1 MDNRPGNNNQRPKRN
16 LGGLLFYAVLFVTL
30 IIVTSVMF
38 GNGSMFGQKTDETTL
53 ADIVEYIE
61 SDEHE
66 VTKVQVNGTS
76 VIVEYIGADGEKE
89 YLRQSVPYEYV
100 DDLVNKLDEY
110 QKAGL
115 IKDYNYKEPVDW
127 ISIFNAMLIAVLIAV
142 VVIGYMNFSR
152 QTKDGGGVFSFGSN
166 KAKLTNPN
174 DAKVKFDDVAGSIE
188 EKEELSEIVD
198 FLKNPDKYAELGAKI
213 PKGVLLHGAPG
224 TGKTL
229 LARAVAGEAGVPFFY
244 ISGSDFVEML
254 VGAGAARVRSL
265 FADAKKA
272 APCVIFIDEI
282 DAVGRK
288 RGAGLGGGNDEREQT
303 LNQILVEMDGF
314 NERTKVI
321 VIAATNRVD
330 VLDPALLRPGRFD
343 RRVMVNEPDA
353 DERDAILRIHAKNKP
368 LANDVDLHEVA
379 LATVG
384 FTGADLANLL
394 NEAALLAAR
403 RNKKKI
409 TPLEINDATF
419 RVMMGPE
426 KNSKK
431 LTEKA
436 KRLTSYHE
444 AGHAV
449 VLRTVADYQK
459 VDRVTIIPAGRAGGF
474 TAYKPKEDLDYYT
487 EQMLLD
493 SIMVSLGGRAA
504 EELFLGEISTGAA
517 SDLQHCNRVASAMIK
532 KYGLSPKFRN
542 MVFGDENDEVFV
554 GASFGQV
561 QPYSDETAAEIDK
574 EIQRIIDECYEQTK
588 QVLIEKKNVME
599 GLATRLMDVLKVDG
613 PEFEEIFEK
622 DGDLTDII
630 ARDAEKKAKAEK
642 EEAEKKAK
650 EGEAKTEESSA
661 GSASTASESADAK
674 PAAEEAK
681 AAEGAEPAP
690 EASAE
695 VAADAPASEASAASA
710 ATPEKE
716 DEWSIEG
723 AINDAVAK
731 DEPEDKPE

>member
-1 MDNRPGNNNQRPKRN
+1 MDNNPNRSNNRPPRISSSFT
-16 LGGLLFYAVLFVTL
+16 FYAALLLILIFLASYLANNGVIGGNKDKKTL
-30 IIVTSVMF
+30 SDVIALIENEEYSI
-38 GNGSMFGQKTDETTL
+38 DE
-53 ADIVEYIE
+53 I
-61 SDEHE
+61 
-66 VTKVQVNGTS
+66 QVNGTT
-76 VIVEYIGADGEKE
+76 VIVEYKDESGDTHIIN
-89 YLRQSVPYEYV
+89 QSVPYEYV
-100 DDLVNKLDEY
+100 DDLIDRLDAAKSE
-110 QKAGL
+110 GL
-115 IKDYNYKEPVDW
+115 IDGYDYKEPFDW
-127 ISIFNAMLIAVLIAV
+127 SIVINLVFGIGSAVLLIFL
-142 VVIGYMNFSR
+142 IMNFSK
-152 QTKDGGGVFSFGSN
+152 QAKDGGGVFSFGSN
-166 KAKLTNPN
+166 KARLTNPN
-174 DAKVKFDDVAGSIE
+174 DMKVKFDDVAGSLE

-198 FLKNPDKYAELGAKI
+198 FLKAPKKYAALGAKI

-314 NERTKVI
+314 DTNTNII
-321 VIAATNRVD
+321 VLAATNRVD

-343 RRVMVNEPDA
+343 RRVMVNEPDV
-353 DERDAILRIHAKNKP
+353 DEREAILGIHAKNKP
-368 LANDVDLHEVA
+368 LAKDVSLREIA
-379 LATVG
+379 LSTAG

-394 NEAALLAAR
+394 NEAALLSAR
-403 RNKKKI
+403 RNKKEI
-409 TPLEINDATF
+409 TPLEISDATF

-431 LTEKA
+431 LTDKA

-449 VLRTVADYQK
+449 ILRAVADYQK

-487 EQMLLD
+487 EKMLLD

-504 EELFLGEISTGAA
+504 EEIFLGEISTGAA

-574 EIQRIIDECYEQTK
+574 EIQRIIDECYEKTK
-588 QVLIEKKNVME
+588 KVLIEKKNVME

-613 PEFEEIFEK
+613 PEFEEIYEK

-630 ARDAEKKAKAEK
+630 ARDPHKKEEEKAEEK
-642 EEAEKKAK
+642 PAEA
-650 EGEAKTEESSA
+650 
-661 GSASTASESADAK
+661 
-674 PAAEEAK
+674 PAAEEEKK
-681 AAEGAEPAP
+681 A
-690 EASAE
+690 
-695 VAADAPASEASAASA
+695 D
-710 ATPEKE
+710 
-716 DEWSIEG
+716 DWSIDS
-723 AINDAVAK
+723 AISEAVAK
-731 DEPEDKPE
+731 DEKPADEAPSAETPDKTE

>member
-1 MDNRPGNNNQRPKRN
+1 MDNNPNRSNNRPPR
-16 LGGLLFYAVLFVTL
+16 LSSSLTFYAALLL
-30 IIVTSVMF
+30 ILIFLASYLAN
-38 GNGSMFGQKTDETTL
+38 NGVIGGTRDKKTL
-53 ADIVEYIE
+53 ADVMSYIE
-61 SDEHE
+61 DEDN
-66 VTKVQVNGTS
+66 TIDNVQVNGTNI
-76 VIVEYIGADGEKE
+76 VVEYEDSQGDTHIIN
-89 YLRQSVPYEYV
+89 QSVPYEYV
-100 DDLVNKLDEY
+100 DDLINRLDDA
-110 QKAGL
+110 KVKGR
-115 IKDYNYKEPVDW
+115 IKDYDYKEPFDW
-127 ISIFNAMLIAVLIAV
+127 SIIINLTFGIGSVVLLV
-142 VVIGYMNFSR
+142 VLLMNFSK
-152 QTKDGGGVFSFGSN
+152 QAKDGGGVFSFGSN
-166 KAKLTNPN
+166 KARLTNPN
-174 DAKVKFDDVAGSIE
+174 DMKVKFDDVAGSLE

-198 FLKNPDKYAELGAKI
+198 FLKSPKKYAALGAKI

-314 NERTKVI
+314 DTNTNII
-321 VIAATNRVD
+321 VLAATNRVD

-343 RRVMVNEPDA
+343 RRVMVNEPDV
-353 DERDAILRIHAKNKP
+353 DEREAILGIHAKNKP
-368 LANDVDLHEVA
+368 LAKEVSLREIA
-379 LATVG
+379 LSTAG

-403 RNKKKI
+403 RNKKEI
-409 TPLEINDATF
+409 TPLEISDATF

-431 LTEKA
+431 LTDKA

-449 VLRTVADYQK
+449 ILRTVADYQK
-459 VDRVTIIPAGRAGGF
+459 VDRVTIIPSGRAGGF

-487 EQMLLD
+487 EKMLLD

-504 EELFLGEISTGAA
+504 EEIFLGEISTGAS

-574 EIQRIIDECYEQTK
+574 EIQRIIDECYEKTK
-588 QVLIEKKNVME
+588 QILIEKKNVME

-613 PEFEEIFEK
+613 PEFEEIYEK

-630 ARDAEKKAKAEK
+630 ARDPHKN
-642 EEAEKKAK
+642 
-650 EGEAKTEESSA
+650 
-661 GSASTASESADAK
+661 
-674 PAAEEAK
+674 EEAK
-681 AAEGAEPAP
+681 ADDKPSE
-690 EASAE
+690 
-695 VAADAPASEASAASA
+695 APATEEKSE
-710 ATPEKE
+710 EKKA
-716 DEWSIEG
+716 DEWSIDS
-723 AINDAVAK
+723 AISEAVAK
-731 DEPEDKPE
+731 EETKTPDDPEAPAE

>member
-1 MDNRPGNNNQRPKRN
+1 MDNRSDNNNRRPGRG
-16 LGGLLFYAVLFVTL
+16 LGGLLFYGILL
-30 IIVTSVMF
+30 ILLIAISTMMF
-38 GNGSMFGQKTDETTL
+38 GNGSLFGADEDKPTL
-53 ADIVEYIE
+53 SDIFYYID
-61 SDEHE
+61 SDDYT
-66 VTKVQVNGTS
+66 VTHVQVNGTN
-76 VIVEYIGADGEKE
+76 VIVEYIGEDGEEE
-89 YLRQSVPYEYV
+89 YISQTIPYEYV
-100 DDLVNKLDEY
+100 DDLVDRLELA
-110 QKAGL
+110 QKAGK
-115 IKDYNYKEPVDW
+115 IEDYNYKEPLDW
-127 ISIFNAMLIAVLIAV
+127 AAIFNALLIIALIAISVIA
-142 VVIGYMNFSR
+142 YMNFSKTTR
-152 QTKDGGGVFSFGSN
+152 DGGGVFAFGSN
-166 KAKLTNPN
+166 KARLTNPN
-174 DAKVKFDDVAGSIE
+174 DAKIKFDDVAGSIE

-198 FLKNPDKYAELGAKI
+198 FLKNPDKYTELGAKI

-229 LARAVAGEAGVPFFY
+229 LAKAVAGEAGVPFFY

-254 VGAGAARVRSL
+254 VGAGAARVRSM

-314 NERTKVI
+314 NDRTKVI

-353 DERDAILRIHAKNKP
+353 DEREAILKIHAKNKP
-368 LANDVDLHEVA
+368 LSKEVDLHEVA

-384 FTGADLANLL
+384 FTGADLSNLL

-403 RNKKKI
+403 RNQKHI

-431 LTEKA
+431 LTDRA
-436 KRLTSYHE
+436 KKLTSYHE

-449 VLRTVADYQK
+449 VLRAVDEYQK

-487 EQMLLD
+487 EKMLLN

-504 EELFLGEISTGAA
+504 EEIFLGEISTGAA

-542 MVFGDENDEVFV
+542 MVFGDENNEVFV

-574 EIQRIIDECYEQTK
+574 EIQRIIDECYEKTK
-588 QVLIEKKNVME
+588 QVLLDKKNVME

-613 PEFEEIFEK
+613 PEFEEIYQK
-622 DGDLTDII
+622 DGDLTDIL
-630 ARDAEKKAKAEK
+630 ARDAANKEKASKEALPAE
-642 EEAEKKAK
+642 
-650 EGEAKTEESSA
+650 
-661 GSASTASESADAK
+661 
-674 PAAEEAK
+674 
-681 AAEGAEPAP
+681 
-690 EASAE
+690 
-695 VAADAPASEASAASA
+695 APASEENAKDASDDNTPADTSSASDKK
-710 ATPEKE
+710 T
-716 DEWSIEG
+716 DSWSIDG
-723 AINDAVAK
+723 AIQDAVSGAPK
-731 DEPEDKPE
+731 SNDHPDDTLPADK

>member
-1 MDNRPGNNNQRPKRN
+1 MDNNPNRSNNRPPRISSS
-16 LGGLLFYAVLFVTL
+16 LTFYAALLLILIFLASYLANNGVIGGTRDKKTL
-30 IIVTSVMF
+30 SDVM
-38 GNGSMFGQKTDETTL
+38 S
-53 ADIVEYIE
+53 YIE
-61 SDEHE
+61 DEDN
-66 VTKVQVNGTS
+66 TIDTVQVNGTS
-76 VIVEYIGADGEKE
+76 IVVEYKDESGDTHIIN
-89 YLRQSVPYEYV
+89 QSVPYEYV
-100 DDLVNKLDEY
+100 DDLINRLDDA
-110 QKAGL
+110 KARGR
-115 IKDYNYKEPVDW
+115 IKDYDYKEPFDW
-127 ISIFNAMLIAVLIAV
+127 SIIINLTFGIGSVVLLV
-142 VVIGYMNFSR
+142 VLLMNFSK
-152 QTKDGGGVFSFGSN
+152 QAKDGGGVFSFGSN
-166 KAKLTNPN
+166 KARLTNPN
-174 DAKVKFDDVAGSIE
+174 DMKVKFDDVAGSLE

-198 FLKNPDKYAELGAKI
+198 FLKSPKKYAALGAKI

-314 NERTKVI
+314 DTNTNII
-321 VIAATNRVD
+321 VLAATNRVD

-343 RRVMVNEPDA
+343 RRVMVNEPDV
-353 DERDAILRIHAKNKP
+353 DEREAILGIHAKNKP
-368 LANDVDLHEVA
+368 LAKDVSLREIA
-379 LATVG
+379 LSTAG

-394 NEAALLAAR
+394 NEAALLSAR
-403 RNKKKI
+403 RNKKEI
-409 TPLEINDATF
+409 TPLEISDATF

-431 LTEKA
+431 LTDKA

-449 VLRTVADYQK
+449 ILRAVADYQK

-487 EQMLLD
+487 EKMLLD

-504 EELFLGEISTGAA
+504 EEIFLGEISTGAA

-574 EIQRIIDECYEQTK
+574 EIQRIIDECYEKTK

-613 PEFEEIFEK
+613 PEFEEIYEK

-630 ARDAEKKAKAEK
+630 ARDPHTKEKAETK
-642 EEAEKKAK
+642 SEEKSS
-650 EGEAKTEESSA
+650 EA
-661 GSASTASESADAK
+661 
-674 PAAEEAK
+674 PAAEEKK
-681 AAEGAEPAP
+681 A
-690 EASAE
+690 
-695 VAADAPASEASAASA
+695 
-710 ATPEKE
+710 
-716 DEWSIEG
+716 DEWSIDS
-723 AINDAVAK
+723 AINEAVSK
-731 DEPEDKPE
+731 DEKAASEAPSSDTPDKTE

>member
-1 MDNRPGNNNQRPKRN
+1 MDNNPNRSNNRPPRISSSFT
-16 LGGLLFYAVLFVTL
+16 FYAALLLILIFLASYLANNGVIGGNKDKKTL
-30 IIVTSVMF
+30 SDVIGLIENEEYSI
-38 GNGSMFGQKTDETTL
+38 DE
-53 ADIVEYIE
+53 I
-61 SDEHE
+61 
-66 VTKVQVNGTS
+66 QVNGTT
-76 VIVEYIGADGEKE
+76 VIVEYEDEHGDTHIIN
-89 YLRQSVPYEYV
+89 QSVPYEYV
-100 DDLVNKLDEY
+100 DDLIDRLDAAKSE
-110 QKAGL
+110 GL
-115 IKDYNYKEPVDW
+115 IDGYDYKEPFDW
-127 ISIFNAMLIAVLIAV
+127 SIVINLVFGIGSAVLLIFL
-142 VVIGYMNFSR
+142 IMNFSK
-152 QTKDGGGVFSFGSN
+152 QAKDGGGVFSFGSN
-166 KAKLTNPN
+166 KARLTNPN
-174 DAKVKFDDVAGSIE
+174 DMKVKFDDVAGSLE

-198 FLKNPDKYAELGAKI
+198 FLKAPKKYAALGAKI

-314 NERTKVI
+314 DTNTNII
-321 VIAATNRVD
+321 VLAATNRVD

-343 RRVMVNEPDA
+343 RRVMVNEPDV
-353 DERDAILRIHAKNKP
+353 DEREAILGIHAKNKP
-368 LANDVDLHEVA
+368 LAKDVSLREIA
-379 LATVG
+379 LSTSG

-394 NEAALLAAR
+394 NEAALLSAR
-403 RNKKKI
+403 RNKKEI
-409 TPLEINDATF
+409 TPLEISDATF

-431 LTEKA
+431 LTDKA

-449 VLRTVADYQK
+449 ILRAVADYQK

-487 EQMLLD
+487 EKMLLD

-504 EELFLGEISTGAA
+504 EEIFLGEISTGAA

-574 EIQRIIDECYEQTK
+574 EIQRIIDECYEKTK

-613 PEFEEIFEK
+613 PEFEEIYEK

-630 ARDAEKKAKAEK
+630 ARDPHTKDEEKAEEKAEEKPAEEKKADDWSIDSAISEAVSKDEKPAEDPS
-642 EEAEKKAK
+642 AETPD
-650 EGEAKTEESSA
+650 KTE
-661 GSASTASESADAK
+661 
-674 PAAEEAK
+674 
-681 AAEGAEPAP
+681 
-690 EASAE
+690 
-695 VAADAPASEASAASA
+695 
-710 ATPEKE
+710 
-716 DEWSIEG
+716 
-723 AINDAVAK
+723 
-731 DEPEDKPE
+731 

>member
-1 MDNRPGNNNQRPKRN
+1 MDNNPNRSNNRPPR
-16 LGGLLFYAVLFVTL
+16 LSSSLTFYAALLL
-30 IIVTSVMF
+30 ILIFLASYLAN
-38 GNGSMFGQKTDETTL
+38 NGVIGGTREKKTL
-53 ADIVEYIE
+53 ADVMSYIE
-61 SDEHE
+61 DEDN
-66 VTKVQVNGTS
+66 TIDNVQVNGTNI
-76 VIVEYIGADGEKE
+76 VVEYEDSQGDTHIIN
-89 YLRQSVPYEYV
+89 QSVPYEYV
-100 DDLVNKLDEY
+100 DDLINRLDDA
-110 QKAGL
+110 KVRGR
-115 IKDYNYKEPVDW
+115 IKDYDYKEPFDW
-127 ISIFNAMLIAVLIAV
+127 SIIINLTFGIGSIVLLV
-142 VVIGYMNFSR
+142 VLLMNFSK
-152 QTKDGGGVFSFGSN
+152 QAKDGGGVFSFGSN
-166 KAKLTNPN
+166 KARLTNPN
-174 DAKVKFDDVAGSIE
+174 DMKVKFDDVAGSLE

-198 FLKNPDKYAELGAKI
+198 FLKSPKKYAALGAKI

-314 NERTKVI
+314 DTNTNII
-321 VIAATNRVD
+321 VLAATNRVD

-343 RRVMVNEPDA
+343 RRVMVNEPDV
-353 DERDAILRIHAKNKP
+353 DEREAILGIHAKNKP
-368 LANDVDLHEVA
+368 LAKDVSLREIA
-379 LATVG
+379 LSTAG

-394 NEAALLAAR
+394 NEAALLTAR
-403 RNKKKI
+403 RNKKEI
-409 TPLEINDATF
+409 TPLEISDATF

-431 LTEKA
+431 LTDKA

-449 VLRTVADYQK
+449 ILRAVADYQK

-487 EQMLLD
+487 EKMLLD

-504 EELFLGEISTGAA
+504 EEIFLGEISTGAS

-574 EIQRIIDECYEQTK
+574 EIQRIIDECYEKTK

-613 PEFEEIFEK
+613 PEFEEIYEK

-630 ARDAEKKAKAEK
+630 ARDPHTKQTKTEEKPQTEAK
-642 EEAEKKAK
+642 K
-650 EGEAKTEESSA
+650 EGE
-661 GSASTASESADAK
+661 
-674 PAAEEAK
+674 
-681 AAEGAEPAP
+681 
-690 EASAE
+690 
-695 VAADAPASEASAASA
+695 
-710 ATPEKE
+710 
-716 DEWSIEG
+716 WSIDS

-731 DEPEDKPE
+731 DEKPAAEEPSSDTPDKAE

>member
-1 MDNRPGNNNQRPKRN
+1 MDNNPNRSNNRPPR
-16 LGGLLFYAVLFVTL
+16 LSSSLTFYAALLL
-30 IIVTSVMF
+30 ILIFLASYLAN
-38 GNGSMFGQKTDETTL
+38 NGVIGGTRDKKTL
-53 ADIVEYIE
+53 ADVMSYIE
-61 SDEHE
+61 DEDN
-66 VTKVQVNGTS
+66 KIDNVQVNGTNI
-76 VIVEYIGADGEKE
+76 VVEYEDAQGDTHIIN
-89 YLRQSVPYEYV
+89 QSVPYEYV
-100 DDLVNKLDEY
+100 DDLINKLDDA
-110 QKAGL
+110 KVRGR
-115 IKDYNYKEPVDW
+115 IKDYDYKEPFDW
-127 ISIFNAMLIAVLIAV
+127 SIIINLTFGIGSIVLLV
-142 VVIGYMNFSR
+142 VLLMNFSK
-152 QTKDGGGVFSFGSN
+152 QAKDGGGVFSFGSN
-166 KAKLTNPN
+166 KARLTNPN
-174 DAKVKFDDVAGSIE
+174 DMKVKFDDVAGSLE

-198 FLKNPDKYAELGAKI
+198 FLKSPKKYAALGAKI

-314 NERTKVI
+314 DTNTNII
-321 VIAATNRVD
+321 VLAATNRVD

-343 RRVMVNEPDA
+343 RRVMVNEPDV
-353 DERDAILRIHAKNKP
+353 DEREAILGIHAKNKP
-368 LANDVDLHEVA
+368 LAKDVSLREIA
-379 LATVG
+379 LSTAG

-394 NEAALLAAR
+394 NEAALLSAR
-403 RNKKKI
+403 RNKKEI
-409 TPLEINDATF
+409 TPLEISDATF

-431 LTEKA
+431 LTDKA

-449 VLRTVADYQK
+449 ILRAVADYQK

-487 EQMLLD
+487 EKMLLD

-504 EELFLGEISTGAA
+504 EEIFLGEISTGAA

-574 EIQRIIDECYEQTK
+574 EIQRIIDECYEKTK

-613 PEFEEIFEK
+613 PEFEEIYEK

-630 ARDAEKKAKAEK
+630 ARDPHKN
-642 EEAEKKAK
+642 
-650 EGEAKTEESSA
+650 
-661 GSASTASESADAK
+661 
-674 PAAEEAK
+674 EEAK
-681 AAEGAEPAP
+681 ADDKP
-690 EASAE
+690 
-695 VAADAPASEASAASA
+695 SEAPVAE
-710 ATPEKE
+710 EKSE
-716 DEWSIEG
+716 EKKADEWSIDS
-723 AINDAVAK
+723 AISEAVAK
-731 DEPEDKPE
+731 EETKTPDDPEAPAE